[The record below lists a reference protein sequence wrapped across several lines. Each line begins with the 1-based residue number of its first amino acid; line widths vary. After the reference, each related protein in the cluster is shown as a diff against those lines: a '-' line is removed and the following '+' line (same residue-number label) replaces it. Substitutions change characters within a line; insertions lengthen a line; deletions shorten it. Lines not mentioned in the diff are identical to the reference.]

1 MARDDSFISMIERWL
16 VYYLLSIFPFFS
28 FLYFIFNN
36 NIIITII
43 QQDKT
48 PKAVVSLERAAV
60 GSPSNVAGLEEEYCF
75 SLHTPQ
81 REYMFVA
88 ESNAEMMAWQQALN
102 ENIKEKI
109 DDALSQI
116 AAAAARA
123 EYDEKQRR
131 KAEQEK
137 ASQDKKEQKVAEQA
151 RKVQSKEDARCRQAI
166 DETVKLRSQLVALDS
181 DCNSVESRFVE
192 LTRHVEK
199 SIAAIDVLARTV
211 EPLSPTTELLQK

>member
-1 MARDDSFISMIERWL
+1 MEMPRYVLFRRARLDFTALR
-16 VYYLLSIFPFFS
+16 VRCFACRA
-28 FLYFIFNN
+28 
-36 NIIITII
+36 
-43 QQDKT
+43 QDKT

-60 GSPSNVAGLEEEYCF
+60 GSPSNIGGLEEEFCF
-75 SLHTPQ
+75 SLHTPA

-88 ESNAEMMAWQQALN
+88 ESHAEMVAWQQALN

-166 DETVKLRSQLVALDS
+166 DDTVKLRSQLVALDS
-181 DCNSVESRFVE
+181 DCNAVESRFVE
-192 LTRHVEK
+192 LTRYVEK
-199 SIAAIDVLARTV
+199 SI
-211 EPLSPTTELLQK
+211 LLQTLDQLFFAGV